1 MDVTLT
7 DIDLL
12 GSGPSA
18 QAVFFIR
25 NEDVWA
31 AGINDRYQLGIDEVG
46 SNADPVKVMFEGLVD
61 IRFVSASGSHTVAD
75 GRYL

>member
-1 MDVTLT
+1 MDVNLT
-7 DIDLL
+7 DIKLL

-25 NEDVWA
+25 NEDVWG

-46 SNADPVKVMFEGLVD
+46 SNADPVKVMFEGPVE